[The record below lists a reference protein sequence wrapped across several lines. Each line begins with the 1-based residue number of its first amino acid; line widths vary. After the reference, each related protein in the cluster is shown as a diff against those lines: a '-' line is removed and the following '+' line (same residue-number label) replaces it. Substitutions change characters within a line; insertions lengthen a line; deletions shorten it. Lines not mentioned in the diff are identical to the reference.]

1 MSFKKERTCEMKIV
15 LASELAKDVGVSS
28 ARIRALIGRGILD
41 DAIIERPFLRTGP
54 YKLDLI
60 KARDCL
66 NKYLSV
72 KQESNI
78 RAGRSGS
85 VRSSKL
91 LSDRDKLLRAQIR
104 KELATAKIR
113 ENELATAEGKLVNF
127 EDMKREIFSGSRMV
141 RDAIM
146 NIPDRVAAIIAAETD
161 EHKVRLLLDR
171 EIRQSLQGLCD
182 DFEKRKDI
190 ASK

>member
-1 MSFKKERTCEMKIV
+1 MKTEIV
-15 LASELAKDVGVSS
+15 TTKELAAALGVSGQRVR
-28 ARIRALIGRGILD
+28 AMIRQGILD
-41 DAIIERPFLRTGP
+41 QAIIERPKTKTGP
-54 YKLDLI
+54 YRFDLA
-60 KARDCL
+60 KARDCVE
-66 NKYLSV
+66 KYLDTRN
-72 KQESNI
+72 ESQI
-78 RAGRSGS
+78 KAGRSGS
-85 VRSSKL
+85 VRSSKN

-104 KELATAKIR
+104 KELAIAKIR
-113 ENELATAEGKLVNF
+113 ETELAVTEGKLVDF
-127 EDMKREIFSGSRMV
+127 EAMRREIFSGSRMV